1 MICRSPTPSFAR
13 LLDIR
18 TSETFSLLSPTR
30 RRALLPG
37 DEATVIQEALRNRP
51 ELISQRLSV
60 SSAKSYATAER
71 DLSLP
76 TISASAPRD

>member
-1 MICRSPTPSFAR
+1 
-13 LLDIR
+13 
-18 TSETFSLLSPTR
+18 
-30 RRALLPG
+30 
-37 DEATVIQEALRNRP
+37 VIQEALRNRP

>member
-1 MICRSPTPSFAR
+1 M
-13 LLDIR
+13 
-18 TSETFSLLSPTR
+18 
-30 RRALLPG
+30 
-37 DEATVIQEALRNRP
+37 IQEALRNRP

-60 SSAKSYATAER
+60 SSAKSYATEER